1 MKRKLLVVPVLLLS
15 ASLLTGCVLN
25 PNNNDNVSTPSTTKS
40 TTNVKDDVKKDAS
53 ALLNAV
59 LTKNDSKFRSIYL
72 MEYDEWTE
80 NHVIPVQAAEIVKED
95 DYSPEGE
102 YTVQW
107 VQEFPTETPTETV
120 SNFLKARRNMIKDI
134 KDYEIKSVTLNK
146 DESEATVTFE
156 SRKLHNLEA
165 TASVRT
171 VLTTVIGGLDN
182 LAAYNTSGAVDVT
195 TGKYQN
201 LLQFWLYNHLF
212 EGHLNMYQDVDSR
225 LSYTPLTQETQ
236 EIEFT
241 MTKDNVGNWVVMPE
255 AYRDLMSE
263 LIDRDADYGT
273 AVYAQELGLDI
284 TDSSD
289 DETTTKSSSL

>member
-1 MKRKLLVVPVLLLS
+1 MKRKLLVVPVLLS

-25 PNNNDNVSTPSTTKS
+25 PNNNNVSTPSTTKS
-40 TTNVKDDVKKDAS
+40 AKNVKEDIKTDAS

-59 LTKNDSKFRSIYL
+59 LTKNDSKFKSIYL
-72 MEYDEWTE
+72 MDYDEWTE
-80 NHVIPVQAAEIVKED
+80 NHVIPVQAAEIVKDE

-120 SNFLKARRNMIKDI
+120 SNFLKARRNLMKDI
-134 KDYEIKSVTLNK
+134 KDYKIKSVTVNK

-156 SRKLHNLEA
+156 SRKLHNLETA
-165 TASVRT
+165 ASVRT
-171 VLTTVIGGLDN
+171 VLTTVIGGLEN
-182 LAAYNTSGAVDVT
+182 LSAYNTSGAVDVT
-195 TGKYQN
+195 TGKYQS

-225 LSYTPLTQETQ
+225 LSYTPLTQEIQ

-241 MTKDNVGNWVVMPE
+241 MTKDNVGNWVVTPE

-263 LIDRDADYGT
+263 LIDRDAGYGT

-284 TDSSD
+284 TENSSD
-289 DETTTKSSSL
+289 DETTTKSSNL

>member
-1 MKRKLLVVPVLLLS
+1 MKRKLSAVPLLL
-15 ASLLTGCVLN
+15 ASLLTGCVLI
-25 PNNNDNVSTPSTTKS
+25 PNNDNISTPSITKS
-40 TTNVKDDVKKDAS
+40 ATNVKEDIKTDAS

-59 LTKNDSKFRSIYL
+59 LTKNDSKFKSIYV
-72 MEYDEWTE
+72 MNYDEWTE
-80 NHVIPVQAAEIVKED
+80 NHVIPVQAAEIVKDE

-120 SNFLKARRNMIKDI
+120 SNFLKARRNLMKDI
-134 KDYEIKSVTLNK
+134 KDYKIKSVTINK

-156 SRKLHNLEA
+156 SRKLHNLETA
-165 TASVRT
+165 ASVRA
-171 VLTTVIGGLDN
+171 VLTTVIGGLEN
-182 LAAYNTSGAVDVT
+182 LSAYNTSGAVDVT
-195 TGKYQN
+195 TGKYQS

-225 LSYTPLTQETQ
+225 FSYTPLTQEAQ

-241 MTKDNVGNWVVMPE
+241 MTKDNVGNWVVTPE

-284 TDSSD
+284 TDSLGD
-289 DETTTKSSSL
+289 DETTTKSSNL

>member
-1 MKRKLLVVPVLLLS
+1 MKRKLLVVPVLLS

-25 PNNNDNVSTPSTTKS
+25 PNNNNVSTPSTTKPA
-40 TTNVKDDVKKDAS
+40 TNVKEDIKTDAS

-59 LTKNDSKFRSIYL
+59 LTKNDSKFKSIYL
-72 MEYDEWTE
+72 MDYDEWTE
-80 NHVIPVQAAEIVKED
+80 NHVIPVQAAEIVKDE

-120 SNFLKARRNMIKDI
+120 SNFLKARRNLMKDI
-134 KDYEIKSVTLNK
+134 KDYKIKSVIVNK

-156 SRKLHNLEA
+156 SRKLHNLETA
-165 TASVRT
+165 TSVRT
-171 VLTTVIGGLDN
+171 VLTTVIGGLEN
-182 LAAYNTSGAVDVT
+182 LSAYNTSGAVDVT
-195 TGKYQN
+195 TGKYQS

-225 LSYTPLTQETQ
+225 LSYTPLTQEIQ

-241 MTKDNVGNWVVMPE
+241 MTKDNVGNWVVTPE

-284 TDSSD
+284 TENSSD
-289 DETTTKSSSL
+289 DETTTKSSNL